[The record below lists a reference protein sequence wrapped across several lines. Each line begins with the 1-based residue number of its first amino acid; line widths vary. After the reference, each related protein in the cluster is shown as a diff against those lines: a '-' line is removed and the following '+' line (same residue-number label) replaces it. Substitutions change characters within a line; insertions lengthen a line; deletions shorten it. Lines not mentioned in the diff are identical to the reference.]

1 MNFTIT
7 FAREYGS
14 GGKFI
19 ATKVAEQLNIP
30 MYDKKTILTEAEKY
44 GINPVDMEKFDDED
58 SGFYFPT
65 MTNSPG
71 LDMELS
77 QKAYM
82 ATLKTIQMIAA
93 TKSSVIVGRCA
104 DYILSDD
111 PDAVLKV
118 FVYAPLD
125 SKVKRCIK
133 YYNTSKNRD
142 ETIQLIKKNDR
153 KRKKYYEFI
162 TERDWG
168 CPVDYDVCINSDMGI
183 EAAAEAIVAAAKK
196 KFKIK

>member
-30 MYDKKTILTEAEKY
+30 IYDKKTILAEAEKY
-44 GINPVDMEKFDDED
+44 GINPIDMEKFDEED
-58 SGFYFPT
+58 SSFYFPT

-82 ATLKTIQMIAA
+82 ATLKTIQMIAS

-118 FVYAPLD
+118 FVYAPIE
-125 SKVKRCIK
+125 SKVDRCIR
-133 YYNTSKNRD
+133 YYNTSKNKN

-168 CPVDYDVCINSDMGI
+168 NPVDYDLCVNSDMGI
-183 EAAAEAIVAAAKK
+183 DAAVEAIVAAAKK
-196 KFKIK
+196 KFNIK

>member
-19 ATKVAEQLNIP
+19 ATKVAEALNIP
-30 MYDKKTILTEAEKY
+30 IYDKKTILNEAELY
-44 GINPVDMEKFDDED
+44 GINPIDMEKFDDED
-58 SGFYFPT
+58 AGFYFPT
-65 MTNSPG
+65 MTNSPR

-82 ATLKTIQMIAA
+82 ATLKTIQMIAS

-111 PDAVLKV
+111 ADSLLKV
-118 FVYAPLD
+118 FVYAPME
-125 SKVKRCIK
+125 SKIKRCIK
-133 YYNTSKNRD
+133 YYNTPKKKE
-142 ETIQLIKKNDR
+142 ETKQLILKNDR

-168 CPVDYDVCINSDMGI
+168 NPNDYDICINSDMGI
-183 EAAAEAIVAAAKK
+183 DAAVEAIVAACRAKFGLK
-196 KFKIK
+196 

>member
-30 MYDKKTILTEAEKY
+30 IYDKKTILAEAEKY
-44 GINPVDMEKFDDED
+44 GINPIDMEKFDEED
-58 SGFYFPT
+58 SSFYFPT

-77 QKAYM
+77 QRAYM
-82 ATLKTIQMIAA
+82 ATLKTIQMIAS

-118 FVYAPLD
+118 FVYAPLE
-125 SKVKRCIK
+125 SKVDRCIR
-133 YYNTSKNRD
+133 YYNTSKNKN

-168 CPVDYDVCINSDMGI
+168 NPVDYDLCVNSDMGI
-183 EAAAEAIVAAAKK
+183 DAAVEAIVAAAKK
-196 KFKIK
+196 KFNIK

>member
-30 MYDKKTILTEAEKY
+30 IYDKKTILAEAEKY
-44 GINPVDMEKFDDED
+44 GINPIDMEKFDEED
-58 SGFYFPT
+58 SSFYFPT

-82 ATLKTIQMIAA
+82 ATLKTIQMIAS

-104 DYILSDD
+104 DYILSDE

-118 FVYAPLD
+118 FVYAPLE
-125 SKVKRCIK
+125 SKVDRCIR
-133 YYNTSKNRD
+133 YYNTSKNKN

-168 CPVDYDVCINSDMGI
+168 NPVDYDLCVNSDMGI
-183 EAAAEAIVAAAKK
+183 DAAVEAIVAAAKK
-196 KFKIK
+196 KFNIK

>member
-19 ATKVAEQLNIP
+19 AAKVAEKLGIP
-30 MYDKKTILTEAEKY
+30 MYDKKNILVEAQNL

-58 SGFYFPT
+58 SSFYFPT
-65 MTNSPG
+65 MTNSVG
-71 LDMELS
+71 RDMELS
-77 QKAYM
+77 QKSYM
-82 ATLKTIQMIAA
+82 ATLKTIQMISQ

-111 PDAVLKV
+111 SSSVLKV
-118 FVYAPLD
+118 FVYAPLE
-125 SKVKRCIK
+125 SKIKRCIK
-133 YYNTSKNRD
+133 YYNTSTNK
-142 ETIQLIKKNDR
+142 EVTKQLILKNDR

-162 TERDWG
+162 SERDWG
-168 CPVDYDVCINSDMGI
+168 NKIDYDICINSDMGI
-183 EAAAEAIVAAAKK
+183 DAAVDAIVAAAKN
-196 KFKIK
+196 KFNL

>member
-19 ATKVAEQLNIP
+19 ATKVAEALNIP
-30 MYDKKTILTEAEKY
+30 IYDKKTILTEAETY

-58 SGFYFPT
+58 QGFYFPA

-71 LDMELS
+71 RDMELS

-82 ATLKTIQMIAA
+82 ATLKTIQMIAS

-111 PDAVLKV
+111 SDSVLKV
-118 FVYAPLD
+118 FVYAPME
-125 SKVKRCIK
+125 SKIKRCIK
-133 YYNTSKNRD
+133 YYNTSKKKE
-142 ETIQLIKKNDR
+142 ETKALILKNDK

-162 TERDWG
+162 TDRDWG
-168 CPVDYDVCINSDMGI
+168 NPDDYDICINSDIGI
-183 EAAAEAIVAAAKK
+183 EAAVEAIVGAAKK
-196 KFKIK
+196 KFNIK

>member
-19 ATKVAEQLNIP
+19 AAKVAEKLKIP
-30 MYDKKTILTEAEKY
+30 MYDKKNILVEAQNL

-58 SGFYFPT
+58 SSFYFPT
-65 MTNSPG
+65 MTNSVG
-71 LDMELS
+71 RDMELS
-77 QKAYM
+77 QKSYM
-82 ATLKTIQMIAA
+82 ATLKTIQMISQ

-111 PDAVLKV
+111 SSSVLKV
-118 FVYAPLD
+118 FVYAPLE
-125 SKVKRCIK
+125 SKIKRCIK
-133 YYNTSKNRD
+133 YYNTSTNK
-142 ETIQLIKKNDR
+142 EVTKQLILKNDR

-162 TERDWG
+162 SERDWG
-168 CPVDYDVCINSDMGI
+168 NKIDYDICINSDMGI
-183 EAAAEAIVAAAKK
+183 DAAVDAIVAAAKN
-196 KFKIK
+196 KFNL

>member
-1 MNFTIT
+1 MDFTIT

-30 MYDKKTILTEAEKY
+30 IYDKKTILAEAEKY
-44 GINPVDMEKFDDED
+44 GINPIDMEKFDEED
-58 SGFYFPT
+58 SSFYFPT

-82 ATLKTIQMIAA
+82 ATLKTIQMIAS

-104 DYILSDD
+104 DYILSDE

-118 FVYAPLD
+118 FVYAPLE
-125 SKVKRCIK
+125 SKVDRCIR
-133 YYNTSKNRD
+133 YYNTSKNKN

-168 CPVDYDVCINSDMGI
+168 NPVDYDLCVNSDMGI
-183 EAAAEAIVAAAKK
+183 DAAVEAIVAAAKK
-196 KFKIK
+196 KFNIK

>member
-30 MYDKKTILTEAEKY
+30 IYDKKTILAEAEKY
-44 GINPVDMEKFDDED
+44 GINPIDMEKFDEED
-58 SGFYFPT
+58 SSFYFPT

-82 ATLKTIQMIAA
+82 ATLKTIQMIAS

-118 FVYAPLD
+118 FVYAPLE
-125 SKVKRCIK
+125 SKVDRCIR
-133 YYNTSKNRD
+133 YYNTSKNKN

-168 CPVDYDVCINSDMGI
+168 NPVDYDLCVNSDMGI
-183 EAAAEAIVAAAKK
+183 DAAVEAIVAAAKK
-196 KFKIK
+196 KFNIK